1 MTKAALH
8 LAPVGAELKG
18 IRDGFGQGLLEVA
31 ALDPRVVVLSADL
44 TESIRLEGF
53 AKTYPDRFIEL
64 GVAEQN
70 MAGVAAGLALSGK
83 VPFIASY
90 AVFNPGRNWDQLRV
104 SICYSQANVK
114 VIGAHAGISVGPDGA
129 THQAL
134 EDIAITRVL
143 PDLLVVAPT
152 DYEEARKVVH
162 AIVAHEG
169 PVYVRFGREKTHQVT
184 TEKTPFALGKA
195 QVLRA
200 GKAVTVIACGA
211 QVYDALQA
219 AEKLKKNHSIEV
231 VSVSTIKPLDAET
244 LLKSVRKTGR
254 VVVVEEHQVT
264 GGLGGAVCELLSQKL
279 PVPVRLVGVPDT
291 FGESGAASELLEK
304 FHLTPQGIM
313 AAVEEVAC
321 L

>member
-1 MTKAALH
+1 MTKSLH
-8 LAPVGAELKG
+8 LAPADAELKG
-18 IRDGFGQGLLEVA
+18 IRDGFGLGLVEVA
-31 ALDPRVVVLSADL
+31 RLDPRVVVLSADL

-53 AKTYPDRFIEL
+53 AKEFPERFVEL

-134 EDIAITRVL
+134 EDLAITRVL
-143 PDLLVVAPT
+143 PDLLVLAPT
-152 DYEEARKVVH
+152 DFEEARKAVH
-162 AIVAHEG
+162 AMVAHEG
-169 PVYVRFGREKTHQVT
+169 PVYVRFGREKTPQVT
-184 TEKTPFALGKA
+184 TEKTPFALGKV
-195 QVLRA
+195 QVLKA
-200 GKAVTVIACGA
+200 GKDVTVLACGA
-211 QVYDALQA
+211 QVHDALRA
-219 AEKLKKNHSIEV
+219 AELLKKRTSVEV
-231 VSVSTIKPLDAET
+231 LAVSTIKPLDSKAILT
-244 LLKSVRKTGR
+244 SAKKTGR

-264 GGLGGAVCELLSQKL
+264 GGLGGAVCELLSQHC
-279 PVPVRLVGVPDT
+279 PVPVRLLGVPDT
-291 FGESGAASELLEK
+291 FGESGSAAQLLEK
-304 FHLTPQGIM
+304 FSLTPQGVVGAI
-313 AAVEEVAC
+313 EEVLC

>member
-1 MTKAALH
+1 MTKSLH
-8 LAPVGAELKG
+8 LAPFDAELKG
-18 IRDGFGQGLLEVA
+18 IRDGFGQGLVEVA
-31 ALDPRVVVLSADL
+31 RKDPRVVVLSADL
-44 TESIRLEGF
+44 TESIRLEAF
-53 AKTYPDRFIEL
+53 AKEFPDRFVEL

-134 EDIAITRVL
+134 EDLAITRVL
-143 PDLLVVAPT
+143 PDLLVLAPT
-152 DYEEARKVVH
+152 DFEEARKAVH
-162 AIVAHEG
+162 AMVEHVG

-184 TEKTPFALGKA
+184 TEKTPFVLGKA
-195 QVLRA
+195 QLLKS
-200 GKAVTVIACGA
+200 GKDVTVVACGA

-219 AEKLKKNHSIEV
+219 AEQLKKKCSVEV
-231 VSVSTIKPLDAET
+231 LNVSTIKPLDRET
-244 LLKSVRKTGR
+244 ILKSAKKTGR

-264 GGLGGAVCELLSQKL
+264 GGLGGAVCELLSQHH
-279 PVPVRLVGVPDT
+279 PVPVRLLGVPDT

-304 FHLTPQGIM
+304 FSLTPAGI
-313 AAVEEVAC
+313 AKAIEEVAC